1 MILGKTSQWYPKKAN
16 MQGNIKITEFI
27 LGIQGY
33 QYIHNYHVLYSLKS
47 HYLLLK
53 SYLQLV
59 VYYLHL
65 CQNHK
70 NFIRESKHISW
81 YKVRTTSYKLV
92 CKSIFTYPLV
102 NVYITMERSTI
113 LELGKS
119 TISMAIFNSFLYVY
133 QAGYIKGGK
142 PPQLIDPSV
151 HQGQALNSLGR
162 VQARQGINARGTTVV
177 SRIQKWWST
186 MFTARRD
193 GYHDVWW

>member
-16 MQGNIKITEFI
+16 MQRNIKITEFI

-133 QAGYIKGGK
+133 QAGYILRARWLSDGRLIPIPRFWRK
-142 PPQLIDPSV
+142 PP
-151 HQGQALNSLGR
+151 
-162 VQARQGINARGTTVV
+162 
-177 SRIQKWWST
+177 ST
-186 MFTARRD
+186 MVSTMGKASGKR
-193 GYHDVWW
+193 